1 MGLSLAQRFGTGV
14 TIDVTTPTAP
24 KLIIDLSDLENTGD
38 GGDIT
43 NSQGLDDVGTITA
56 LTQDA
61 NADKIAAALLV
72 LWKQNQPLTDD
83 DPTIGI
89 MVGDHFKQFV
99 TRGEIDQLG
108 YIYQTSIYTADPTA
122 NLDPDDVVTA

>member
-89 MVGDHFKQFV
+89 MVGDPFKHFV

>member
-38 GGDIT
+38 CGDIT

-89 MVGDHFKQFV
+89 MVGDPFKQFV